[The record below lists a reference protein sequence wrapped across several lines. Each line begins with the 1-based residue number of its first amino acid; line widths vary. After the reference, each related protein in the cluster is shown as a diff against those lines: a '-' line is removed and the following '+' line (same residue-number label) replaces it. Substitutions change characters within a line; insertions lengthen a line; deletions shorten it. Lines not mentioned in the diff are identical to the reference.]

1 MKSLI
6 FALLASL
13 LWGTAPVLFKL
24 GLKGDVPPVTAL
36 VFHNLSALLI
46 ALAFV
51 GIAGFRLDYPLKDL
65 LLIAL

>member
-36 VFHNLSALLI
+36 VFHNLSTLLV
-46 ALAFV
+46 ALAFM
-51 GIAGFRLDYPLKDL
+51 GIGY
-65 LLIAL
+65 